1 MTVTM
6 VSTLGIQ
13 SRSQWKR
20 QVFQYHC
27 HCKGKGF
34 SSSLQPFLSLQKT
47 WNKTGFDCKNLPCD
61 IKLFPT
67 DWQQWLHETTA
78 KRVLSKITKLGI
90 KFMFL
95 CY

>member
-6 VSTLGIQ
+6 VSTEMKNG
-13 SRSQWKR
+13 K
-20 QVFQYHC
+20 VFQYHC

-47 WNKTGFDCKNLPCD
+47 WNKTGFDCKNVPCD

-67 DWQQWLHETTA
+67 DWQQWLHETTV
-78 KRVLSKITKLGI
+78 KRVLWKITKLGI